1 MQEGVYM
8 DLNKLSLV
16 FKIII
21 IAIIYI
27 IIFLALKIMYKD
39 IKGGGKKTRNNNR
52 KFLGLEVTNAG
63 NNSNL
68 REGAVIPIHGEIN
81 IGRKNDN
88 FIVLDDPYA
97 SAHHA
102 RIFIKNN
109 HCILEDLNSTN
120 GILLNGNKVTGR
132 KYLNSGDEIRIG
144 NTSFKVIG

>member
-1 MQEGVYM
+1 M

-39 IKGGGKKTRNNNR
+39 IKNGGKKTRNNNR
-52 KFLGLEVTNAG
+52 KSLGLEITNAG
-63 NNSNL
+63 KNTNL
-68 REGAVIPIHGEIN
+68 RKGAVIPINGEIT
-81 IGRKNDN
+81 IGRKSGN
-88 FIVLDDPYA
+88 FLVLDDPYA
-97 SAHHA
+97 SAYHA

-109 HCILEDLNSTN
+109 DCVVEDLNSTN
-120 GILLNGNKVTGR
+120 GTLLNGNKMTGR